1 MASSVFQPAD
11 NTKKHIHKAC
21 RKNIS
26 AFYSLYSTI
35 FYTFAVKI
43 LANDAETI
51 TSLPQRNKKAN
62 TISENKNY
70 MEDGERKIQ
79 GYLECDGSIVR
90 ISSLEDIK
98 NFITKY
104 GKTVNEISDLEL
116 KELTN
121 RDHDAKNRITDDC
134 DITSKNDPLVL
145 FSKTYGLEIE
155 NYKIKERTVDLA
167 TKLFRCSD
175 KEVPLKNVLIP
186 DSVIAIGDY
195 AFFNCNIGQ
204 LKFPDSLKHIGTL
217 AFYWNKIKSISF
229 PKNILSIGD
238 SAFGECKELER
249 IAFNGLPMSIGDGAF
264 CGCTALKEIVIPQ
277 GSSDFFEKELFPIS
291 RELFVEKDS

>member
-1 MASSVFQPAD
+1 M
-11 NTKKHIHKAC
+11 
-21 RKNIS
+21 
-26 AFYSLYSTI
+26 
-35 FYTFAVKI
+35 
-43 LANDAETI
+43 ANDAETI
-51 TSLPQRNKKAN
+51 TSLPQRNKKTN
-62 TISENKNY
+62 TINENNNY

-116 KELTN
+116 EELTN
-121 RDHDAKNRITDDC
+121 RDHNANDSIKDDC
-134 DITSKNDPLVL
+134 GVTYKNNPLVL

-155 NYKIKERTVDLA
+155 NYKIKERTVGLA

-186 DSVIAIGDY
+186 DSVIAIGKY

-229 PKNILSIGD
+229 PKNIQRIED
-238 SAFGECKELER
+238 FAFGECKELER
-249 IAFNGLPMSIGDGAF
+249 VEFNGLPISIGDGVF
-264 CGCTALKEIVIPQ
+264 SGCTALKEIVIPQ
-277 GSSDFFEKELFPIS
+277 GSSDFFEEELFPIS
-291 RELFVEKDS
+291 RELFIEKNS

>member
-1 MASSVFQPAD
+1 
-11 NTKKHIHKAC
+11 
-21 RKNIS
+21 
-26 AFYSLYSTI
+26 
-35 FYTFAVKI
+35 
-43 LANDAETI
+43 
-51 TSLPQRNKKAN
+51 
-62 TISENKNY
+62 

-116 KELTN
+116 EELTN
-121 RDHDAKNRITDDC
+121 RDHDEKKRITDDC
-134 DITSKNDPLVL
+134 NITSKNDPLVL

-249 IAFNGLPMSIGDGAF
+249 IEFNGLPMSIGSEVF
-264 CGCTALKEIVIPQ
+264 SGCTAMKEIVIPQ
-277 GSSDFFEKELFPIS
+277 GSSDFFEEELFPIS
-291 RELFVEKDS
+291 RELFVEKNS

>member
-1 MASSVFQPAD
+1 
-11 NTKKHIHKAC
+11 
-21 RKNIS
+21 
-26 AFYSLYSTI
+26 
-35 FYTFAVKI
+35 
-43 LANDAETI
+43 
-51 TSLPQRNKKAN
+51 
-62 TISENKNY
+62 

-229 PKNILSIGD
+229 PKNMAHPTFRVMRQSCSAYSLSLKYLSSLKPYALRFITFILLFIPSTL
-238 SAFGECKELER
+238 AV
-249 IAFNGLPMSIGDGAF
+249 
-264 CGCTALKEIVIPQ
+264 EI
-277 GSSDFFEKELFPIS
+277 
-291 RELFVEKDS
+291 

>member
-1 MASSVFQPAD
+1 
-11 NTKKHIHKAC
+11 
-21 RKNIS
+21 
-26 AFYSLYSTI
+26 
-35 FYTFAVKI
+35 
-43 LANDAETI
+43 
-51 TSLPQRNKKAN
+51 
-62 TISENKNY
+62 

-116 KELTN
+116 EELTN
-121 RDHDAKNRITDDC
+121 RDHDEKKRITDDC
-134 DITSKNDPLVL
+134 NITSKNDPLVL
-145 FSKTYGLEIE
+145 FSKIYGLEIE

-186 DSVIAIGDY
+186 DSVIAIGES
-195 AFFNCNIGQ
+195 AFYRCRIGQ
-204 LKFPDSLKHIGTL
+204 LKLPDSLKHIGTL

-229 PKNILSIGD
+229 PKNIQRIG
-238 SAFGECKELER
+238 SYAFARCEQLER
-249 IAFNGLPMSIGDGAF
+249 IEFNGLPVSIGSEVF
-264 CGCTALKEIVIPQ
+264 SGCTALKEIVIPQ
-277 GSSDFFEKELFPIS
+277 GSSDFFEEELFPIS
-291 RELFVEKDS
+291 RELFIEKNS

>member
-1 MASSVFQPAD
+1 
-11 NTKKHIHKAC
+11 
-21 RKNIS
+21 
-26 AFYSLYSTI
+26 
-35 FYTFAVKI
+35 
-43 LANDAETI
+43 
-51 TSLPQRNKKAN
+51 
-62 TISENKNY
+62 

-116 KELTN
+116 EELTN
-121 RDHDAKNRITDDC
+121 RDHDEKKRITDDC
-134 DITSKNDPLVL
+134 NITSKNDPLVL
-145 FSKTYGLEIE
+145 FSKIYGLEIE

-204 LKFPDSLKHIGTL
+204 LKLPDSLKHIGTL

-238 SAFGECKELER
+238 SAFCEC
-249 IAFNGLPMSIGDGAF
+249 I
-264 CGCTALKEIVIPQ
+264 
-277 GSSDFFEKELFPIS
+277 
-291 RELFVEKDS
+291 

>member
-1 MASSVFQPAD
+1 
-11 NTKKHIHKAC
+11 
-21 RKNIS
+21 
-26 AFYSLYSTI
+26 
-35 FYTFAVKI
+35 
-43 LANDAETI
+43 
-51 TSLPQRNKKAN
+51 
-62 TISENKNY
+62 

-116 KELTN
+116 EELTN
-121 RDHDAKNRITDDC
+121 QEYNANDCITDDC
-134 DITSKNDPLVL
+134 RVTYKNDPLVL
-145 FSKTYGLEIE
+145 FSKIYGLEIE

-204 LKFPDSLKHIGTL
+204 LKLPDSLKHIGTL

-238 SAFGECKELER
+238 SAFCECKELER
-249 IAFNGLPMSIGDGAF
+249 IEFNGLPMSIGSEVF
-264 CGCTALKEIVIPQ
+264 SGCTALKEIVIPQ

>member
-1 MASSVFQPAD
+1 MQ
-11 NTKKHIHKAC
+11 
-21 RKNIS
+21 KNIS
-26 AFYSLYSTI
+26 VFYSLYSTI

-62 TISENKNY
+62 TINENKNY

-116 KELTN
+116 EELTN
-121 RDHDAKNRITDDC
+121 QEYNANDCITDDC
-134 DITSKNDPLVL
+134 GVTYKNNPLVL
-145 FSKTYGLEIE
+145 LSKPYRSDRRDVE
-155 NYKIKERTVDLA
+155 NYKIKEGTVAIAHHAFNAVHGERTL
-167 TKLFRCSD
+167 
-175 KEVPLKNVLIP
+175 LKNVQIP
-186 DSVIAIGDY
+186 DSVIAIGKL
-195 AFFNCNIGQ
+195 AFCNCCIEQ
-204 LKFPDSLKHIGTL
+204 LKLPDSLRYIGKY
-217 AFYWNKIKSISF
+217 AFHQNEIKSISF
-229 PKNILSIGD
+229 PKNIQRIG
-238 SAFGECKELER
+238 SYAFARCEQLER
-249 IAFNGLPMSIGDGAF
+249 IEFNCLPVSIGSEVF
-264 CGCTALKEIVIPQ
+264 SGCTALKEIVIPQ

-291 RELFVEKDS
+291 RELFIEKNS

>member
-1 MASSVFQPAD
+1 
-11 NTKKHIHKAC
+11 
-21 RKNIS
+21 
-26 AFYSLYSTI
+26 
-35 FYTFAVKI
+35 
-43 LANDAETI
+43 
-51 TSLPQRNKKAN
+51 
-62 TISENKNY
+62 

-116 KELTN
+116 EELTN
-121 RDHDAKNRITDDC
+121 QEYNANDCITDDC
-134 DITSKNDPLVL
+134 NITSKNDPLVL

-204 LKFPDSLKHIGTL
+204 LKLPDSLKHIGPWLFIGTRL
-217 AFYWNKIKSISF
+217 KVYLSLKIF
-229 PKNILSIGD
+229 
-238 SAFGECKELER
+238 
-249 IAFNGLPMSIGDGAF
+249 
-264 CGCTALKEIVIPQ
+264 
-277 GSSDFFEKELFPIS
+277 
-291 RELFVEKDS
+291 